1 MANANLHKA
10 KRAKN
15 DEFYTRREDIEAE
28 LQHYNE
34 HFRGKVVYCNC
45 DDPAES
51 EFVRYFCRVFRP
63 LGLKKLIATHYDYN
77 EQNYTYSLELDAD
90 DDTLP
95 EVITPDCMTKTPLES
110 NGDFRSASCV
120 ELLKQADIV
129 VTNPPF
135 SLFREY
141 VAQLV
146 EYDKKFIIMGN
157 KNAITY
163 KEFFPLL
170 KGDKVWVGAT
180 SLNGGRW
187 MIIPDWIKVESKKAK
202 VDADGRHIINVAGV
216 CWFTNCDIPK
226 RHEPI
231 DLTGNYYDPEVN
243 PKYDNYDAIEVSK
256 VAEIPID
263 YEPGYLVSVTYRE
276 QLEDAGFILG
286 HERNN
291 AAGEMCV
298 CVCGRRHAG
307 VESGH
312 DTDGMVQRNNGR
324 SDNVHEPVCA
334 RTVSDCGDERQRCCG
349 RHVQVAAL
357 QEAQRAVYRLQ
368 EDIQATLHT
377 QDEFEYCSGV
387 MGVPI
392 TFMNSYCPEQ
402 FEIVNA
408 NDYRVSAAV
417 KVKAHGLIKDKEA
430 VITERE
436 RESGQH
442 TQGFVSDEL
451 LAPGSD
457 GWHVA
462 GKRKYARIFI
472 RQLSRYGSP
481 S

>member
-1 MANANLHKA
+1 MANTNLHKA

-95 EVITPDCMTKTPLES
+95 EIITPDCMMKTPLES

-141 VAQLV
+141 IAQLV
-146 EYDKKFIIMGN
+146 EYDKKFIIIGN

-170 KGDKVWVGAT
+170 MNDRVWVGHTPMGRDMLFGIPSYIEEEFKSNARKG
-180 SLNGGRW
+180 SQYRIVNGVMYARASG
-187 MIIPDWIKVESKKAK
+187 
-202 VDADGRHIINVAGV
+202 
-216 CWFTNCDIPK
+216 CWFTNLDIPK
-226 RHEPI
+226 RHETI

-263 YEPGYLVSVTYRE
+263 YEPGYLVPVSYRS

-286 HERNN
+286 HERAN
-291 AAGEMCV
+291 AVGERCV
-298 CVCGRRHAG
+298 CVCGRRYAG

-312 DTDGMVQRNNGR
+312 DTDGVVQRDNGH
-324 SDNVHEPVCA
+324 SDNVHESVQSESVRDTRSGGEREPLWSEDAGVYDGGVQG
-334 RTVSDCGDERQRCCG
+334 TVSGVVREVGDVRFECFECDCG
-349 RHVQVAAL
+349 
-357 QEAQRAVYRLQ
+357 Q
-368 EDIQATLHT
+368 EDLQTALGA
-377 QDEFEYCSGV
+377 QDEFEYCTGV

-408 NDYRVSAAV
+408 NDYRVSDDV
-417 KVKAHGLIKDKEA
+417 KCKAHGLIKDKEG
-430 VITERE
+430 VITSE
-436 RESGQH
+436 RESR
-442 TQGFVSDEL
+442 TT
-451 LAPGSD
+451 
-457 GWHVA
+457 
-462 GKRKYARIFI
+462 YARICI
-472 RQLSRYGSP
+472 RRVTCARK
-481 S
+481 